1 MKLWELGVN
10 RQMNVLPFSNE
21 SDIAVVGWACRV
33 PGANSVDE
41 LWSLL
46 RDGKCAVTSVPAD
59 RFPLERYGHPKRS
72 ERGRSYTWAAGVI
85 DNIWEFD
92 PSVFGIS
99 PREAVQMDPQQ
110 RLLLQLTWEALEDA
124 GIRPST
130 IAGTDVGV
138 YMGACQVEYSH
149 RYGMDEAIGDAH
161 FATGT
166 SLAVISNR
174 ISYIFDFHGPSMTID
189 TACSSSMV
197 ALHEAVSAL
206 RSGRIDT
213 AIVGGVNIIAS
224 PGSFI
229 AFSQA
234 SMLSPTGLCQAFSA
248 NADGFVRAEG
258 AGVLILQNANRA
270 DIKLRPI
277 HGYVVATDVNSDG
290 RTTGISLPSLDG
302 QEALL
307 KRLYRSSGV
316 DPNRLA
322 FVEAHGTGTAVGDP
336 IEAIALGHCI
346 GLERSNPLLIGSIKT
361 NIGHLEPAAGVAGL
375 IKAFLSLNY
384 GVLPPSLHFN
394 EPSSHI
400 AFDELNLA
408 VCDKVMLLPNA
419 ATQLAGVNSFGF
431 GGTNAHAIIGPG
443 KKPAAPHSGA
453 LQGKTLFMLS
463 AATKPA
469 LAELARDYSDH
480 VANLSKSEVGSVV
493 NAVMHRRERL
503 RERLVVTADN
513 GDAISHAL
521 SAYATDQKTASLV
534 SGSAFGE
541 DLPVAFVFS
550 GNGSQWVGMG
560 RSALASNPRFAS
572 HFDAL
577 DQIFTPLGGWSL
589 REMLFSGDLEAKL
602 QLTRIAQPL
611 LFAIQSAANA
621 ELRSRGFSPIAVLGH
636 SVGEIAA
643 AEAAGIL
650 SSKAAIE
657 LVIARSVHQENV
669 RGHGRMRA
677 VRASAS
683 AVEEMLQSVEG
694 VEVAAYNSPRSVTI
708 AGSADKLAQ
717 LAKKYRRVPMVDLDL
732 EYPFH
737 SHLMESIR
745 KDLAFDL
752 DRLSAPENSKVAFIS
767 TVTGKLATGAD
778 LGGDYWWRNVRE
790 PVQFEEAVRTAKS
803 LGARIFI
810 EVGPRPVLVQHIS
823 DILEDDAVPAAT
835 ITVLDRDDGKAD
847 PFEKAVGK
855 ALVLGAEVNIAANF
869 GRDPGPSIE
878 LPKYPWQKKEF
889 RFQHTTEAIGGN
901 SIPGPLIGTRLSA
914 DGLEWRSNIDTAL
927 YPDLADHRLGNQIV
941 LPGTA
946 YVEMALSV
954 ARQWLGIDNPVLSHL
969 EFMRPLDLS
978 RAETIEVITRISPST
993 NALEILSRPRLSHA
1007 GWTTHARCTISRGH
1021 GALPSAP
1028 QLSSLKGTLAR
1039 DVVYQIAADA
1049 GLNYGPTF
1057 QLVERLRSYDKNLVE
1072 VQLPAAPKAGQFA
1085 LDPVR
1090 LDCCLHGMFA
1100 VFPELQAKE
1109 RGVAYIPVRID
1120 RISLYQPNAMP
1131 ARAMVE
1137 IVEKNPRAILANYY
1151 VFDASNQLIAL
1162 LYGAR
1167 GQAIQTRHHASLN
1180 SMGYVETSRL
1190 LDGSV
1195 LGHSGVDI
1203 GVDELVERG
1212 KGLKLT
1218 GYGVASASREEDEIE
1233 KWAVSASYEIVRI
1246 LAENGVVDCDKLGG
1260 VGILSVQGREW
1271 LEAILSHL
1279 EAAGLVCQRGAVWS
1293 IVEGPHLRDSRV
1305 ILKGIAEAFPQR
1317 APILALAGWVADLA
1331 SRFASHGKTADP
1343 VDVSLP
1349 TAVLDFYESAN
1360 VLTSKSADAVFQLL
1374 DGCKTLW
1381 PEDRALRV
1389 LLVGHG
1395 PLTAILASSDHAPKL
1410 RLTVYEPNRR
1420 SYDRA
1425 ETHLASGRPFKLVG
1439 DDQVD
1444 TLQEYDLVVSATG
1457 LSRVLP
1463 RLQMDW
1469 LRGLIAPYGMLV
1481 AVETAP
1487 SLFADLVFGGQPGW
1501 RTIESVSTQ
1510 GLPDEDAWARHL
1522 NTAGFKD
1529 VKCAP
1534 VRGAS
1539 FPALLIVAK
1548 QGLKVQSGE
1557 TKAKGEADSTK
1568 EAVCLL
1574 TTGDRPSTEF
1584 ADALAKVMAVGQA
1597 FGSTTTRLID
1607 PVEEKA
1613 GQQVIYVGPGR
1624 KLENLQEALIQRCND
1639 IKMAVEQRAANKP
1652 IIWMLFWGALPSG
1665 TTPTSP
1671 VEAGAWAFSRVLSN
1685 EYPNVV
1691 IKRIDVASNTPAAD
1705 AAGHIRTIL
1714 LSGTDETEFQINRRA
1729 IHTLRVHG
1737 FKSFL
1742 ESSPRG
1748 PQDQVEAVTLRRQTH
1763 SRQRVVWEPTQR
1775 QVPKRGE
1782 VEIVVEA
1789 TGLNFRDLM
1798 WTMSLLPDDMLE
1810 DGFTG
1815 PALGLECAGKVVRV
1829 GPSVKGLQP
1838 GDRVVCLAAN
1848 SFSTHV
1854 TVKAAQVAVL
1864 PEAVGLEAGA
1874 TIPVAFLTAYY
1885 SLIKQAKL
1893 ARNETVLIHGGAGA
1907 VGLAAIQIAKWRGA
1921 RVIATAGSP
1930 AKRSLLTALGVD
1942 HVLDS
1947 RSTRFVEEVAS
1958 ITGAGVD
1965 VVLNSLAGE
1974 AMEASIGCLRPF
1986 GRFVELG
1993 KRDYVTNTNVGLR
2006 PFRKNLSY
2014 FGVDLDQLM
2023 VGRPAFAKSLFAEL
2037 MGLFERGVFNPLP
2050 FSAFRGEDV
2059 NDAFQLMLESHH
2071 IGKIV
2076 IRPPDPQVAWSEPP
2090 KFSIN
2095 ANGTHVITG
2104 AFGGFGM
2111 EAARWLADHGVRNL
2125 ALYGRSG
2132 AATPA
2137 ARELL
2142 ADLDRR
2148 GVTVRVRP
2156 LDITDLAAL
2165 QSEFEATQEL
2175 MPPIVGILHAAM
2187 VLDDSMSINLDIA
2200 RFHRVLQPKVQGTLN
2215 LDIASQTLP
2224 LEYFVLFS
2232 SITTLIG
2239 NRGQGNYVAANA
2251 FMEGVARN
2259 RRLRGLPALAIAWGA
2274 ISDVGVA
2281 AENEKARSQLGRLT
2295 QDRAGNNPNI
2305 LAAMGLRAREALDL
2319 MGDALTQTALR
2330 DVPVMTIS
2338 AGGGQFRKEI
2348 LPILS
2353 SPTFENFVTNQR
2365 DTSSMASDL
2374 AVLLQ
2379 TGNTDGIRR
2388 KILEIVTGELAK
2400 VLHSRPEE
2408 VSYTRPL
2415 GELGLDSLM
2424 TLELALELEGLLGRN
2439 FVFARSV
2446 GSITVPV
2453 LVDEIITQIV
2463 TNDDHDQSGPV
2474 ADDVTQSRPDVND
2487 VVQSQPAKPV
2497 GKRQAA

>member
-1 MKLWELGVN
+1 
-10 RQMNVLPFSNE
+10 MNVLPFSNE

-33 PGANSVDE
+33 PGANSVEE

-130 IAGTDVGV
+130 IAGTEVGV

-149 RYGMDEAIGDAH
+149 RYGMDESIGDSH

-197 ALHEAVSAL
+197 ALHEAVAAL

-258 AGVLILQNANRA
+258 AGVLILQNANRS

-307 KRLYRSSGV
+307 KRLYRTSGV

-322 FVEAHGTGTAVGDP
+322 FVEAHGTGTAAGDP
-336 IEAIALGHCI
+336 IEATALGHCL
-346 GLERSNPLLIGSIKT
+346 GLERSNPLIIGSIKT

-375 IKAFLSLNY
+375 IKAFLALNH

-394 EPSSHI
+394 EPSAHI

-443 KKPAAPHSGA
+443 KKPVSQSSVSP
-453 LQGKTLFMLS
+453 QEKTLFMLS

-469 LAELARDYSDH
+469 LAELARDYSAH
-480 VANLSKSEVGSVV
+480 VANLSKYEITAVA
-493 NAVMHRRERL
+493 NAVVHRRERL
-503 RERLVVTADN
+503 GERLVVSADD
-513 GDAISHAL
+513 GAAISNAL
-521 SAYATDQKTASLV
+521 SAYAADQKSTSLV
-534 SGSAFGE
+534 SGSALGE

-577 DQIFTPLGGWSL
+577 DKIFTPLGGWSL
-589 REMLFSGDLEAKL
+589 REMLFSKELEEKL
-602 QLTRIAQPL
+602 QLTRVAQPL
-611 LFAIQSAANA
+611 LFAIQSSANA

-657 LVIARSVHQENV
+657 LVIARSIHQESV
-669 RGHGRMRA
+669 RGQGRMRA

-683 AVEEMLQSVEG
+683 AVEEMLESVEG
-694 VEVAAYNSPRSVTI
+694 LEVAAYNSPRSVTI
-708 AGSADKLAQ
+708 AGAADKLAL
-717 LAKKYRRVPMVDLDL
+717 LAKKYRRVPMVDLEL

-745 KDLAFDL
+745 TDLAGDL
-752 DRLSAPENSKVAFIS
+752 DRLSAPENSKIAFIS

-778 LGGDYWWRNVRE
+778 VGGDYWWRNVRE

-803 LGARIFI
+803 LGARVFI

-823 DILEDDAVPAAT
+823 DILEDEAVPAAT
-835 ITVLDRDDGKAD
+835 ITTLERDDGVAD
-847 PFEKAVGK
+847 PFDRVVGR
-855 ALVLGAEVNIAANF
+855 ALVVGAEVNIAANF
-869 GRDPGPSIE
+869 GRDPGPSID

-889 RFQHTTEAIGGN
+889 RFQHTTEAIGGDAL
-901 SIPGPLIGTRLSA
+901 PVPLIGMRLSA
-914 DGLEWRSNIDTAL
+914 DGLDWRSNIDTAL

-946 YVEMALSV
+946 YVEIALSV
-954 ARQWLGIDNPVLSHL
+954 ARQWLGVDNPVLNNL
-969 EFMRPLDLS
+969 EFLRPLDLS
-978 RAETIEVITRISPST
+978 RAETIEVMTRISPST
-993 NALEILSRPRLSHA
+993 NTLEILSRPRLTQG
-1007 GWTTHARCTISRGH
+1007 GWTVHARCSLSRGH
-1021 GALPSAP
+1021 GALPSVP
-1028 QLSSLKGTLAR
+1028 QLSSPRSTLR
-1039 DVVYQIAADA
+1039 REEVYHIAADA
-1049 GLNYGPTF
+1049 GLNYGPSF
-1057 QLVERLRSYDKNLVE
+1057 QLVEQLNRFGKNLVE
-1072 VQLPAAPKAGQFA
+1072 VQLPEPPKSGHFA

-1090 LDCCLHGMFA
+1090 LDCCLHAMFA

-1131 ARAMVE
+1131 ARAVVE

-1151 VFDASNQLIAL
+1151 IFDSSNQLIAL

-1167 GQAIQTRHHASLN
+1167 GQAIQTRHQASLN

-1190 LDGSV
+1190 LDASV
-1195 LGHSGVDI
+1195 LGHSGIAI
-1203 GVDELVERG
+1203 GADELVARA
-1212 KGLKLT
+1212 KLLKLT
-1218 GYGVASASREEDEIE
+1218 GKTVSSASGEEEEIE
-1233 KWAVSASYEIVRI
+1233 KWAVSASYEIVRS
-1246 LAENGVVDCDKLGG
+1246 LSENDVVDCDRLAGAG
-1260 VGILSVQGREW
+1260 VLAEQGTQW

-1279 EAAGLVCQRGAVWS
+1279 KEAGLARRRGAVWS
-1293 IVEGPHLRDSRV
+1293 LVQDAHLPDSRTV
-1305 ILKGIAEAFPQR
+1305 LRGIAEAFPQR
-1317 APILALAGWVADLA
+1317 APILALAGWVADLS
-1331 SRFASHGKTADP
+1331 SRFASLAKTSEP
-1343 VDVSLP
+1343 VDVALP

-1360 VLTSKSADAVFQLL
+1360 VLTTKSADCIFQLL
-1374 DGCKTLW
+1374 DGYKAFW

-1395 PLTAILASSDHAPKL
+1395 PLTAMFASSKHAQNVQ
-1410 RLTVYEPNRR
+1410 LTVYEPNRR

-1425 ETHLASGRPFKLVG
+1425 ETYLASGRAFKLVG
-1439 DDQVD
+1439 DDKVD
-1444 TLQEYDLVVSATG
+1444 GLQEYDLVISATG
-1457 LSRVLP
+1457 LSRILP
-1463 RLQMDW
+1463 RVRMEWLQ
-1469 LRGLIAPYGMLV
+1469 GLIAPRGLFV
-1481 AVETAP
+1481 AIEATP
-1487 SLFADLVFGGQPGW
+1487 SLFADLVFGGLPGW
-1501 RTIESVSTQ
+1501 WAAESTPAE
-1510 GLPDEDAWARHL
+1510 GLLGDEAWTRHL
-1522 NTAGFKD
+1522 KAAGFKH
-1529 VKCAP
+1529 VKCVP
-1534 VRGAS
+1534 LRGAS
-1539 FPALLIVAK
+1539 FPASLVLAEQGEPARKAEAK
-1548 QGLKVQSGE
+1548 APANACGSKSH
-1557 TKAKGEADSTK
+1557 
-1568 EAVCLL
+1568 VCVL
-1574 TTGDRPSTEF
+1574 TTGDRPSTDF
-1584 ADALAKVMAVGQA
+1584 ADTLAKVLTKGKALS
-1597 FGSTTTRLID
+1597 STSTRLVD
-1607 PVEEKA
+1607 PVDAKA
-1613 GQQVIYVGPGR
+1613 GQQVVYVGPGR
-1624 KLENLQEALIQRCND
+1624 KLESSQEALIQRCND
-1639 IKMAVEQRAANKP
+1639 MKTAIEQRAEQKP
-1652 IIWMLFWGALPSG
+1652 VVWMLFWGALPSES
-1665 TTPTSP
+1665 TVTSP

-1685 EYPNVV
+1685 EYPNVI
-1691 IKRIDVASNTPAAD
+1691 IKRIDVAANTLAVEVSEQ
-1705 AAGHIRTIL
+1705 IRTVL
-1714 LSGTDETEFQINRRA
+1714 LSGTDETEFQIDKRA
-1729 IHTLRVHG
+1729 IRTLRVHG

-1742 ESSPRG
+1742 ESGLRG
-1748 PQDQVEAVTLRRQTH
+1748 AQKQVEAVTLRRQTH
-1763 SRQRVVWEPTQR
+1763 SRQRVVWEAAKR
-1775 QVPKRGE
+1775 QSPARGE
-1782 VEIVVEA
+1782 VEIAVEA

-1815 PALGLECAGKVVRV
+1815 PALGLECSGVVVRV
-1829 GPSVKGLQP
+1829 GASVKGIQL

-1848 SFSTHV
+1848 SFGTHV

-1864 PEAVGLEAGA
+1864 PAGVSLEAGA
-1874 TIPVAFLTAYY
+1874 TMPVAFLTAYY

-1893 ARNETVLIHGGAGA
+1893 VRGETILIHGGAGA

-1947 RSTRFVEEVAS
+1947 RSTQFVEEVAS

-2037 MGLFERGVFNPLP
+2037 MGLFERGVFKPLP
-2050 FSAFRGEDV
+2050 FSSFRGEDV

-2076 IRPPDPQVAWSEPP
+2076 IRPPDPSVAWSEPE
-2090 KFSIN
+2090 KFVPN
-2095 ANGTHVITG
+2095 AKGTHVITG

-2111 EAARWLADHGVRNL
+2111 EAARWLANQGVRNL

-2137 ARELL
+2137 ARDLL
-2142 ADLDRR
+2142 ADLEGR

-2156 LDITDLAAL
+2156 LDITDLAAV
-2165 QSEFEATQEL
+2165 QSEFEAVQEL

-2187 VLDDSMSINLDIA
+2187 VLEDSMSVNLDFA
-2200 RFHRVLQPKVQGTLN
+2200 RFQRVLQPKVQGTLN
-2215 LDIASQTLP
+2215 LDSASKALP
-2224 LEYFVLFS
+2224 LDYFVLFS

-2259 RRLRGLPALAIAWGA
+2259 LRLRGVPALAIGWGA

-2281 AENEKARSQLGRLT
+2281 ATNEKARSQLGRLT
-2295 QDRAGNNPNI
+2295 QDRVGNTANI
-2305 LAAMGLRAREALDL
+2305 LAAMGLRAHEALDL
-2319 MGDALTQTALR
+2319 MGDALMQAASR
-2330 DVPVMTIS
+2330 NVAVMTIS
-2338 AGGGQFRKEI
+2338 AGGGLFRKET

-2353 SPTFENFVTNQR
+2353 SPTFENFVTTQR
-2365 DTSSMASDL
+2365 DTSSMAFDL
-2374 AVLLQ
+2374 AALLQ
-2379 TGNTDGIRR
+2379 DGNTDGIRR

-2408 VSYTRPL
+2408 ISHTRPL

-2424 TLELALELEGLLGRN
+2424 TLELALELEGLLGRT
-2439 FVFARSV
+2439 FAFARSV

-2453 LVDEIITQIV
+2453 LVDEIIAQIA
-2463 TNDDHDQSGPV
+2463 TKDGDEP
-2474 ADDVTQSRPDVND
+2474 PDSPAND

-2497 GKRQAA
+2497 EKRRAA

>member
-1 MKLWELGVN
+1 
-10 RQMNVLPFSNE
+10 MNVLPFNNE

-33 PGANSVDE
+33 PGANSVEE

-85 DNIWEFD
+85 DNIWAFD

-130 IAGTDVGV
+130 IAGAEVGV

-149 RYGMDEAIGDAH
+149 RYGMDELIGDSH

-234 SMLSPTGLCQAFSA
+234 SMLSPTGLCRAFSA

-258 AGVLILQNANRA
+258 AGVLILQNTNRP

-290 RTTGISLPSLDG
+290 RTAGISLPSLDG

-307 KRLYRSSGV
+307 RRLYRTSGI

-322 FVEAHGTGTAVGDP
+322 FVEAHGTGTAAGDP
-336 IEAIALGHCI
+336 IEATALGHCI
-346 GLERSNPLLIGSIKT
+346 GLERSNPLIIGSIKT

-375 IKAFLSLNY
+375 IKAFLSLNH
-384 GVLPPSLHFN
+384 GVLPASLHFSQ
-394 EPSSHI
+394 PSDHI
-400 AFDELNLA
+400 AFDELNLT

-431 GGTNAHAIIGPG
+431 GGTNAHVIVGPG
-443 KKPAAPHSGA
+443 KTSAAPPNSS
-453 LQGKTLFMLS
+453 LQGKNLFMLS

-469 LAELARDYSDH
+469 LAELAGDYSGLL
-480 VANLSKSEVGSVV
+480 ANLSKGEVTLIA
-493 NAVMHRRERL
+493 NAVAHRRERL
-503 RERLVVTADN
+503 RERLVVTAN
-513 GDAISHAL
+513 SGAAIAQAL
-521 SAYATDQKTASLV
+521 SAYTTDQKTASLV
-534 SGSAFGE
+534 SGSAIGE
-541 DLPVAFVFS
+541 DLPVVFVFS

-560 RSALASNPRFAS
+560 RSAIACNPGFAS

-577 DQIFTPLGGWSL
+577 DQIFTPRSGWSL
-589 REMLFSGDLEAKL
+589 REMLFSENLDEKL
-602 QLTRIAQPL
+602 QLTSIAQPL

-650 SSKAAIE
+650 TSKSAIE
-657 LVIARSVHQENV
+657 LVIARSAHQENV
-669 RGHGRMRA
+669 RGYGRMRA
-677 VRASAS
+677 VRASA
-683 AVEEMLQSVEG
+683 ATVEEMLESVDG
-694 VEVAAYNSPRSVTI
+694 VEVAAYNSPKSVTI
-708 AGSADKLAQ
+708 VGAADKLAQ
-717 LAKKYRRVPMVDLDL
+717 VAKKYRRVPMVDLDL

-737 SHLMESIR
+737 SPLMDSIQ
-745 KDLAFDL
+745 KGLVSDL
-752 DRLSAPENSKVAFIS
+752 DRLSAPDNSRVPFIS

-790 PVQFEEAVRTAKS
+790 PVRFEEAVRTAKS
-803 LGARIFI
+803 LGSRIFI
-810 EVGPRPVLVQHIS
+810 EVGPRPVLLQHIA
-823 DILEDDAVPAAT
+823 DILEDEEVPAAT
-835 ITVLDRDDGKAD
+835 ISVLDRDDGNAD
-847 PFEKAVGK
+847 PFEKAVSK
-855 ALVLGAEVNIAANF
+855 ALTMGAEVNIAVNF

-878 LPKYPWQKKEF
+878 LPKYPWQRKEF

-901 SIPGPLIGTRLSA
+901 SIPGPLIGTRILA

-941 LPGTA
+941 LPGSA
-946 YVEMALSV
+946 YLEMALSV
-954 ARQWLGIDNPVLSHL
+954 ARQWLEIDNPVLSNL

-978 RAETIEVITRISPST
+978 RAETTEMMTRISPST
-993 NALEILSRPRLSHA
+993 NALEILSRPRLSRA

-1021 GALPSAP
+1021 GAIPSAP

-1039 DVVYQIAADA
+1039 DEVYQIATDS

-1057 QLVERLRSYDKNLVE
+1057 QLVEHLRNYDNNLVE
-1072 VQLPAAPKAGQFA
+1072 VQLPAAPTEGQFA

-1090 LDCCLHGMFA
+1090 LDCCLHAMFA

-1109 RGVAYIPVRID
+1109 RGVAYIPARID
-1120 RISLYQPNAMP
+1120 RTSLYQPNAMP
-1131 ARAMVE
+1131 VRAVVE
-1137 IVEKNPRAILANYY
+1137 IVEKSSRAILANYY
-1151 VFDASNQLIAL
+1151 IFDASNQLIAL
-1162 LYGAR
+1162 LYRAR
-1167 GQAIQTRHHASLN
+1167 GQAIQTRHHLSLK
-1180 SMGYVETSRL
+1180 SMGYVESSRL
-1190 LDGSV
+1190 LDGGA

-1203 GVDELVERG
+1203 EVGELVERG
-1212 KGLKLT
+1212 RSLKLT
-1218 GYGVASASREEDEIE
+1218 GKGAASENREEDEIL

-1246 LAENGVVDCDKLGG
+1246 LAQNGVVDCDKLGG
-1260 VGILSVQGREW
+1260 DGILSVQGREW

-1279 EAAGLVCQRGAVWS
+1279 KAAGLVCQRGTVWS
-1293 IVEGPHLRDSRV
+1293 IVESPHLRDSRI

-1317 APILALAGWVADLA
+1317 ASILALAGWAADLA
-1331 SRFASHGKTADP
+1331 SRFASHGKVADP
-1343 VDVSLP
+1343 VDVALP
-1349 TAVLDFYESAN
+1349 TAVLDFYESTN
-1360 VLTSKSADAVFQLL
+1360 VLTTKSADAIFQLL
-1374 DGCKTLW
+1374 EGCDALW

-1395 PLTAILASSDHAPKL
+1395 PLTALLASSHHAPEL

-1425 ETHLASGRPFKLVG
+1425 QTYLSSGRPFKLVG
-1439 DDQVD
+1439 DDQAD
-1444 TLQEYDLVVSATG
+1444 ALREYDLVVSAMG
-1457 LSRVLP
+1457 LSRTLP
-1463 RLQMDW
+1463 KIKMDW
-1469 LRGLIAPYGMLV
+1469 LSGLVAPHGMLV
-1481 AVETAP
+1481 AIETTP
-1487 SLFADLVFGGQPGW
+1487 SLFVDLVFGGQAGW
-1501 RTIESVSTQ
+1501 RTIESVYSH
-1510 GLPDEDAWARHL
+1510 GLLDEDAWERDL
-1522 NTAGFKD
+1522 NTSGFD
-1529 VKCAP
+1529 EVKCAP
-1534 VRGAS
+1534 IEGAS

-1548 QGLKVQSGE
+1548 QGQKVRSVE
-1557 TKAKGEADSTK
+1557 IEAKGKANDTEAPI
-1568 EAVCLL
+1568 CLL

-1584 ADALAKVMAVGQA
+1584 ADTLANVIVV
-1597 FGSTTTRLID
+1597 GSTTMRLVD
-1607 PVEEKA
+1607 PVVEKA

-1624 KLENLQEALIQRCND
+1624 KLENLQEALIQRCSD
-1639 IKMAVEQRAANKP
+1639 IKMAVEQRAASHP

-1665 TTPTSP
+1665 PTPTSP

-1685 EYPNVV
+1685 EYPNVI
-1691 IKRIDVASNTPAAD
+1691 IKRIDVASTTRAVD
-1705 AAGHIRTIL
+1705 AAGHIRTLL
-1714 LSGTDETEFQINRRA
+1714 LSGTDETEFQIDRRA
-1729 IHTLRVHG
+1729 IRTLRVHD
-1737 FKSFL
+1737 FRSFL
-1742 ESSPRG
+1742 EGDPRG
-1748 PQDQVEAVTLRRQTH
+1748 PQDRVEAVTLRRQTD
-1763 SRQRVVWEPTQR
+1763 SRQRVVWECTQR
-1775 QVPKRGE
+1775 QVPERGE
-1782 VEIVVEA
+1782 VEIAVEA

-1829 GPSVKGLQP
+1829 GPSVKGLKP

-1885 SLIKQAKL
+1885 SLVKQAKL

-1907 VGLAAIQIAKWRGA
+1907 VGMAAIQIAKWRSA

-2006 PFRKNLSY
+2006 PFRKNLTY

-2023 VGRPAFAKSLFAEL
+2023 VGRPAIAKSLFAEL
-2037 MGLFERGVFNPLP
+2037 MGLFERGVFKPLP

-2059 NDAFQLMLESHH
+2059 NDAFQLMLESLH

-2076 IRPPDPQVAWSEPP
+2076 IRPPDPQIIRSEPP

-2095 ANGTHVITG
+2095 TKGTHIITG

-2111 EAARWLADHGVRNL
+2111 EAARWLADHGVNNL

-2137 ARELL
+2137 ARELV
-2142 ADLDRR
+2142 ADLIRR
-2148 GVTVRVRP
+2148 GVNLRVRP
-2156 LDITDLAAL
+2156 LDITDLASL
-2165 QSEFEATQEL
+2165 KSEFATLQNV
-2175 MPPIVGILHAAM
+2175 MPPIAGILHAAM
-2187 VLDDSMSINLDIA
+2187 VLEDSMSVNLDVA
-2200 RFHRVLQPKVQGTLN
+2200 RFQRVLQPKVQGTLN
-2215 LDIASQTLP
+2215 LDIASRLFP

-2281 AENEKARSQLGRLT
+2281 AENKKARSQLARLALDVADSS
-2295 QDRAGNNPNI
+2295 QNI

-2319 MGDALTQTALR
+2319 MGEALTQTASR

-2353 SPTFENFVTNQR
+2353 SPTFENFVTNHR
-2365 DTSSMASDL
+2365 NTSSMAADL
-2374 AVLLQ
+2374 AVLLK
-2379 TGNTDGIRR
+2379 TGNMDGIRR
-2388 KILEIVTGELAK
+2388 KLLEIVTGELAK
-2400 VLHSRPEE
+2400 VLHARPEE
-2408 VSYTRPL
+2408 VSHTRPL

-2424 TLELALELEGLLGRN
+2424 TLELALELEGLLGRS

-2446 GSITVPV
+2446 GAITVSA
-2453 LVDEIITQIV
+2453 LVGEIIAQMRT
-2463 TNDDHDQSGPV
+2463 DDNHDLLERAV
-2474 ADDVTQSRPDVND
+2474 EDVGQSRPRGKDIAELPPV
-2487 VVQSQPAKPV
+2487 KPV
-2497 GKRQAA
+2497 GKQQAA